1 MKTDIDSII
10 DLMKRFTPKPE
21 MDGEI
26 GEQDAGGASSG
37 TKWRDIVKI
46 NRGKANTLL

>member
-37 TKWRDIVKI
+37 GGKQSYPTLTK
-46 NRGKANTLL
+46 